1 MTLGDYGLKSALLVV
16 EKMTMKSNTD
26 AVKGK
31 LYADDGAGLVLA
43 TAALAAVAK
52 VVMANEDH
60 DYSEVFRHKI
70 VNQTFFV
77 VMANEDH
84 DYSEEVD
91 HDISVTVVGL
101 VECAKVAGSGLA
113 RKGDKI
119 MISAT
124 AGECTKFVA
133 GDVTA
138 TVNES
143 TVEAANLVNLGKI
156 GTAYE
161 TSADADTTQK
171 MWLGVF

>member
-60 DYSEVFRHKI
+60 DYSE
-70 VNQTFFV
+70 
-77 VMANEDH
+77 E
-84 DYSEEVD
+84 SD

-101 VECAKVAGSGLA
+101 VECAKVSGSGAA

-124 AGECTKFVA
+124 AGEATKFVA

>member
-60 DYSEVFRHKI
+60 DYSEE
-70 VNQTFFV
+70 T
-77 VMANEDH
+77 
-84 DYSEEVD
+84 D
-91 HDISVTVVGL
+91 HDISVTVMGL
-101 VECAKVAGSGLA
+101 VEGAKVAGSGAA

-161 TSADADTTQK
+161 TSVDADTTQK

>member
-43 TAALAAVAK
+43 TAALAAVSK

-60 DYSEVFRHKI
+60 DYSEE
-70 VNQTFFV
+70 T
-77 VMANEDH
+77 
-84 DYSEEVD
+84 D

-101 VECAKVAGSGLA
+101 VECAKVAGSGAA

-161 TSADADTTQK
+161 NSVDADTTQK

>member
-60 DYSEVFRHKI
+60 DYSEE
-70 VNQTFFV
+70 T
-77 VMANEDH
+77 
-84 DYSEEVD
+84 D

-124 AGECTKFVA
+124 AGECTKFVK

-143 TVEAANLVNLGKI
+143 TVQAANRINFGKI

>member
-1 MTLGDYGLKSALLVV
+1 MTLGDYGFKSALLVV

-60 DYSEVFRHKI
+60 DYSEE
-70 VNQTFFV
+70 T
-77 VMANEDH
+77 
-84 DYSEEVD
+84 D
-91 HDISVTVVGL
+91 HDISVTVFGL
-101 VECAKVAGSGLA
+101 VECAKVAGSGAA

-124 AGECTKFVA
+124 AGECTKFVV

>member
-60 DYSEVFRHKI
+60 DYSE
-70 VNQTFFV
+70 
-77 VMANEDH
+77 
-84 DYSEEVD
+84 EVD

-124 AGECTKFVA
+124 AGECTKFVKGIVSQA
-133 GDVTA
+133 NTFATA
-138 TVNES
+138 TDQ
-143 TVEAANLVNLGKI
+143 AAIDTNLGRI

>member
-60 DYSEVFRHKI
+60 DYSEE
-70 VNQTFFV
+70 T
-77 VMANEDH
+77 
-84 DYSEEVD
+84 D

-124 AGECTKFVA
+124 AGEATRFVA

-161 TSADADTTQK
+161 TSTDADTTQK